1 MMTMNKGAFAGSR
14 PHRVGVAN
22 KRDLGL
28 VRPLGICERFFYLY
42 SLAFPVHFCL
52 AAHIEGAIDSTK
64 LGAALEQVRK
74 RHSAL
79 RVCII
84 DDAETGPTFC
94 RTDNPIE
101 LNVVPAK
108 TAADWRGV
116 VERDL
121 SLPFGAFPGPLM
133 RATVLSA
140 SDGASIVLTFH
151 HAIVD
156 GLSGTR
162 ILHDVMRALAD
173 DCLETLPPPPLIEE
187 MIASVASHPLV
198 VGEKASHH
206 DISKAGSW
214 AAQGSEK
221 FTANLAI
228 SEWDHEETAR
238 LLRSCKAN
246 GTTVHGAICAAAT
259 RHLPASD
266 ANIIRM
272 HCPVDLSRI
281 TKIETTGCGL
291 FIGAGIV
298 EIPAVGRK
306 LWEDARC
313 IVDTLRMARSPA
325 VVAGM
330 LQQIAAE
337 MPPTAVKDTVPAFFS
352 SLPQSSAVISNL
364 GVLPFAVE
372 YGSLR
377 LKAVWG
383 PAMLTNLPADRQ
395 TIGVSRFAGQLRM
408 VHQSYEPISGLLES
422 IRENSSRFLCLASQR
437 SDRATGS
444 RGDDSGTAFAYRQ
457 RQGSR
462 HSATPGL

>member
-1 MMTMNKGAFAGSR
+1 MLKTMMTMNNGALAGSR
-14 PHRVGVAN
+14 PPRIDAAM
-22 KRDLGL
+22 KRESVF
-28 VRPLGICERFFYLY
+28 VRPLGCCERFFYLY
-42 SLAFPVHFCL
+42 SLTFPVHFCL
-52 AAHIEGAIDSTK
+52 AAQIEGVLDFAR

-79 RVCII
+79 RVCIV
-84 DDAETGPTFC
+84 DYAETGPAFC
-94 RTDNPIE
+94 RTDSPIE
-101 LNVVPAK
+101 LNVMPAEA
-108 TAADWRGV
+108 AADWRDV
-116 VERDL
+116 VEREL
-121 SLPFGAFPGPLM
+121 SLPFSTFPGP
-133 RATVLSA
+133 VLSGP
-140 SDGASIVLTFH
+140 DGASIVLTFH

-173 DCLETLPPPPLIEE
+173 ECLETLPPPPLIEE
-187 MIASVASHPLV
+187 MIASVAPHPLV
-198 VGEKASHH
+198 AGEEPSHH
-206 DISKAGSW
+206 DISKAGSR

-228 SEWDHEETAR
+228 AEWDQEETAR

-272 HCPVDLSRI
+272 HCPIDLSRI
-281 TKIETTGCGL
+281 TGSETGGCGL

-298 EIPAVGRK
+298 ETPAMGLK
-306 LWEDARC
+306 FWEDARC
-313 IVDTLRMARSPA
+313 IVDNLRMARSPA

-330 LQQIAAE
+330 LQWIAAE
-337 MPPTAVKDTVPAFFS
+337 VPPTAGKDAVTAFFS
-352 SLPQSSAVISNL
+352 ASPQSSAVISNL
-364 GVLPFAVE
+364 GVLPLAVE

-395 TIGVSRFAGQLRM
+395 TIGVSTFAGQLRM

-422 IRENSSRFLCLASQR
+422 IRETLFTSCA
-437 SDRATGS
+437 
-444 RGDDSGTAFAYRQ
+444 
-457 RQGSR
+457 
-462 HSATPGL
+462 